1 MANETTVCAILHLMA
16 GRLRLGDVLDRA
28 QSLLTQQATLTA
40 AQQELSQ
47 DLEATIEDIPFLTT
61 ILRKRARQHFG
72 KPSEKLSEKLAEFG
86 LQPFRVRQ
94 AGSKP
99 IPPPGPIPASTH
111 R

>member
-1 MANETTVCAILHLMA
+1 MANETAVWAILLLMA
-16 GRLRLGDVLDRA
+16 GCLRLGDVLDRA
-28 QSLLTQQATLTA
+28 QSLLTQQAALTA

-61 ILRKRARQHFG
+61 ILRKRTRQHFG
-72 KPSEKLSEKLAEFG
+72 KLSEKLAEFG

-99 IPPPGPIPASTH
+99 IPPPEPIPASTH